1 MPETSDYVSGIM
13 SAPVVT
19 VAKQATVA
27 QALRAM
33 IDHDFGAVVVTDGSS
48 PVGVFT
54 ERDLT
59 RRILE
64 DPDLLEHPVADV
76 MSSPLVTVA
85 PGDEVVFV
93 FQLMSEKGIRRLPVL
108 DGGKLVGIVT
118 ERDLLTWVDAVATS

>member
-1 MPETSDYVSGIM
+1 
-13 SAPVVT
+13 
-19 VAKQATVA
+19 
-27 QALRAM
+27 
-33 IDHDFGAVVVTDGSS
+33 
-48 PVGVFT
+48 
-54 ERDLT
+54 
-59 RRILE
+59 
-64 DPDLLEHPVADV
+64 

>member
-1 MPETSDYVSGIM
+1 M
-13 SAPVVT
+13 VT